1 MLEKLVRFSRF
12 LEPQNQSRE
21 MEVLTILAKLL
32 DGKSDKIEEQKLT
45 RFEITENSL
54 PIMVRFKKQTIKSFS
69 KFNMAHN
76 LEI

>member
-12 LEPQNQSRE
+12 VEPQNQSRE